1 MWVMQANYGFGRG
14 WEDECVEPS
23 KAGALERLA
32 EYEEDAGQ
40 YSYRMNFGVDMVS
53 ILLLIGGSAAILAVL
68 QIWLDKAEEE

>member
-40 YSYRMNFGVDMVS
+40 YSYRIKRYQG
-53 ILLLIGGSAAILAVL
+53 
-68 QIWLDKAEEE
+68 E

>member
-1 MWVMQANYGFGRG
+1 MWVMQANYGFGHG

-32 EYEEDAGQ
+32 EYEENAGQ
-40 YSYRMNFGVDMVS
+40 YSYR
-53 ILLLIGGSAAILAVL
+53 IAAILAVL

>member
-1 MWVMQANYGFGRG
+1 MWVMQANYGFGHG

-32 EYEEDAGQ
+32 EYVLSDTKE
-40 YSYRMNFGVDMVS
+40 SRMNFGVDMVS

>member
-1 MWVMQANYGFGRG
+1 MWVMQANYGFGHG

-40 YSYRMNFGVDMVS
+40 YSYRIKQYQG
-53 ILLLIGGSAAILAVL
+53 
-68 QIWLDKAEEE
+68 E